1 MKTRVDTII
10 ELQNVAVVRG
20 NRRILSGVN
29 WTTRRGEHWFMM
41 GANGSGKTTLV
52 ELLAGYL
59 WPREGRVTVLG
70 REFGRTSL
78 PELRKLVG
86 YVSPWIFKRTEPHIP
101 VEDVVASGVDAS
113 VGYYGRKSPALKKAI
128 ARGLAFFG
136 CRGFEKRLF
145 GELSSGQQLKV
156 VLARALVH
164 DPALVILDEPFSVL
178 DLGARLKMY
187 RYLEK
192 LARQKGAPQIIL
204 VTHHREDVLP
214 VFTHGLLLG
223 KGRIA
228 FAGSRREALSPARLA
243 RAFGVDRKSAE
254 RYFV

>member
-1 MKTRVDTII
+1 MPISSII
-10 ELQNVAVVRG
+10 QLTDVVVYRG
-20 NRRILSGVN
+20 PKRILSGIN

-41 GANGSGKTTLV
+41 GPNGSGKTTLV

-59 WPREGRVTVLG
+59 WPREGSVTVLG

-86 YVSPWIFKRTEPHIP
+86 YVSPWIFKRMPNETP

-113 VGYYGRKSPALKKAI
+113 VGLYGRKSAALKKSI
-128 ARGLAFFG
+128 ARWLTFFG

-164 DPALVILDEPFSVL
+164 DPALVILDEPFSLL
-178 DLGARLKMY
+178 DLGARIRMY
-187 RYLEK
+187 RYLDK
-192 LARQKGAPQIIL
+192 LARRKGAPQLIL

-214 VFTHGLLLG
+214 AFSHGLLL
-223 KGRIA
+223 KEGRIGA
-228 FAGSRREALSPARLA
+228 IGSRREVLTPSRIARVI
-243 RAFGVDRKSAE
+243 GVDKATAQ

>member
-10 ELQNVAVVRG
+10 QLEGVGVVRG
-20 NRRILSGVN
+20 SRRILSDVN

-59 WPREGRVTVLG
+59 WPREGSVMVLG

-86 YVSPWIFKRTEPHIP
+86 YVSPWIFKRMPNETP

-113 VGYYGRKSPALKKAI
+113 VGLHGRKSPALKKSI
-128 ARGLAFFG
+128 SRWLSFFG
-136 CRGFEKRLF
+136 CREFEKRLF

-164 DPALVILDEPFSVL
+164 DPALVILDEPFSLL
-178 DLGARLKMY
+178 DLGARIRMY

-192 LARQKGAPQIIL
+192 LTQQKGAPQIIL

-223 KGRIA
+223 QGRVA
-228 FAGSRREALSPARLA
+228 FAGSRREALSPVRLA
-243 RAFGVDRKSAE
+243 RAFGVDKAIAE